1 MILFK
6 TIKFRNFLS
15 TGNQFT
21 EVNLNKDKTT
31 LIVGTNGSGKST
43 LLDALCFVLFNK
55 AFRKIIKNQLVNS
68 TNEKDCLVEI
78 DFSIGKTD
86 WKIIRGIKPNI
97 FEIYKDGKLLDQTA
111 SANEQQQ
118 WLEDTVLKL
127 NYKSFTQIVILGSA
141 SFVPFMQL
149 STSHRREIVEDL
161 LDIKV
166 FSSMNTVVKEKI
178 KFKND
183 KVKELS
189 ITKNLTEEKILMQ
202 KDFIKNIQEDG
213 EKNIVQKR
221 EKIKAIKKNIKNL
234 SKENDQ
240 KNSLIADDLNIKLND
255 LIDYAKKLKQLTDLK
270 GKITQKI
277 KIITDDHKFFMEN
290 TVCPTCTQNIEED
303 FRLNKIEESQSKA
316 KELKNGYLEL
326 TDAITKEEERE
337 VNFGKISKEIALINN
352 EISSN
357 NFKIKQLNEQSEDI
371 EQEIQEIANKLKD
384 RNAERD
390 LLVKLEEELNLIDNQ
405 RTSNKEEVYY
415 LEFVNQLLKDGGI
428 KAKIIKKYL
437 PLMNKQINK
446 YLQLMDFY
454 INFNF
459 DEEFKEVIKSPIH
472 EDFTYESFSE
482 GEKMRI
488 NLAILFTWRE
498 IAKIKNSVNTN
509 ILILD
514 EVFDSSLD
522 GNGID
527 YFSKIIR
534 YIISDL
540 NVFVISHKTD
550 EMIDLFD
557 QTLKFNKVKGF
568 SKIVS

>member
-55 AFRKIIKNQLVNS
+55 AFRKITKNQLINS
-68 TNEKDCLVEI
+68 TNEKDCVVEI
-78 DFSIGKTD
+78 DFSIGKID

-97 FEIYKDGKLLDQTA
+97 FEIYKDGKLLNQSA
-111 SANEQQQ
+111 SSNEQQQ

-189 ITKNLTEEKILMQ
+189 ITKTLTEEKILMQ

-213 EKNIVQKR
+213 EKNILQKK
-221 EKIKAIKKNIKNL
+221 EKIKSIKKTIKNL

-240 KNSLIADDLNIKLND
+240 KNSLIVDDLNIKLND
-255 LIDYAKKLKQLTDLK
+255 LIDYAKKLKKLTDLK

-277 KIITDDHKFFMEN
+277 KTITDDHKFFMEN
-290 TVCPTCTQNIEED
+290 TVCPTCTQNIEES

-316 KELKNGYLEL
+316 KELKNGYSEL
-326 TDAITKEEERE
+326 TDAIAKEEERE
-337 VNFGKISKEIALINN
+337 SDFGKISKEIALINN

-357 NFKIKQLNEQSEDI
+357 NFKIKQLNEQSEDL
-371 EQEIQEIANKLKD
+371 EQEIQEITNKLKD
-384 RNAERD
+384 RNVERN
-390 LLVKLEEELNLIDNQ
+390 LLVQLEQELDTVDKQ
-405 RTSNKEEVYY
+405 RTSNREEVYY

-446 YLQLMDFY
+446 YLQFMDFY
-454 INFNF
+454 INFTF
-459 DEEFKEVIKSPIH
+459 DEEFKEIIKSPIH
-472 EDFTYESFSE
+472 EDFTYDSFSE

-534 YIISDL
+534 YVISDL

-557 QTLKFNKVKGF
+557 QTLKFNKIKGF
-568 SKIVS
+568 SKIIP

>member
-55 AFRKIIKNQLVNS
+55 AFRKITKNQLINS
-68 TNEKDCLVEI
+68 TNEKDCVVEI
-78 DFSIGKTD
+78 DFSIGKID

-97 FEIYKDGKLLDQTA
+97 FEIYKDGKLLNQSA
-111 SANEQQQ
+111 SSNEQQQ

-189 ITKNLTEEKILMQ
+189 ITKTLTEEKILMQ

-213 EKNIVQKR
+213 EKNILQKK
-221 EKIKAIKKNIKNL
+221 EKIKSIKKTIKNL

-240 KNSLIADDLNIKLND
+240 KNSLIVDDLNIKLSD

-277 KIITDDHKFFMEN
+277 KTITDDHKFFMEN
-290 TVCPTCTQNIEED
+290 TVCPTCTQNIEES

-316 KELKNGYLEL
+316 KELKNGYSEL
-326 TDAITKEEERE
+326 TDAITEEEERE
-337 VNFGKISKEIALINN
+337 IDFGKISKEIALINN

-357 NFKIKQLNEQSEDI
+357 NFKIKQLNEQSEDL

-384 RNAERD
+384 RNVERN
-390 LLVKLEEELNLIDNQ
+390 LLVQLEQELDTVDKQ
-405 RTSNKEEVYY
+405 RTSNREEVYY

-446 YLQLMDFY
+446 YLQFMDFY
-454 INFNF
+454 INFTF
-459 DEEFKEVIKSPIH
+459 DEEFKEIIKSPIH
-472 EDFTYESFSE
+472 EDFTYDSFSE

-534 YIISDL
+534 YVISDL

-557 QTLKFNKVKGF
+557 QTLKFNKIKGF
-568 SKIVS
+568 SKIIP

>member
-55 AFRKIIKNQLVNS
+55 AFRKITKNQLINS
-68 TNEKDCLVEI
+68 TNEKDCVVDI
-78 DFSIGKTD
+78 DFSIGKID

-97 FEIYKDGKLLDQTA
+97 FEIYKDGKLLNQSA
-111 SANEQQQ
+111 SSNEQQQ

-189 ITKNLTEEKILMQ
+189 ITKTLTEEKILMQ
-202 KDFIKNIQEDG
+202 RDFIKNIQEDG
-213 EKNIVQKR
+213 EKNILQKK
-221 EKIKAIKKNIKNL
+221 EKIKSIKKTIKNL

-240 KNSLIADDLNIKLND
+240 KNSLIVDDLNIKLSD

-277 KIITDDHKFFMEN
+277 KTITDDHKFFMEN
-290 TVCPTCTQNIEED
+290 TVCPTCTQNIEES

-316 KELKNGYLEL
+316 KELKNGYSEL

-337 VNFGKISKEIALINN
+337 IDFGKISKEIALINN

-357 NFKIKQLNEQSEDI
+357 NFKIKQLNEQSEDL
-371 EQEIQEIANKLKD
+371 EQEIQEITNKLKD
-384 RNAERD
+384 RNVERN
-390 LLVKLEEELNLIDNQ
+390 LLVQLEQELDTVDKQ
-405 RTSNKEEVYY
+405 RTSNREEVYY

-446 YLQLMDFY
+446 YLQFMDFY
-454 INFNF
+454 INFTF
-459 DEEFKEVIKSPIH
+459 DEEFKEIIKSPIH
-472 EDFTYESFSE
+472 EDFTYDSFSE

-534 YIISDL
+534 YVISDL

-557 QTLKFNKVKGF
+557 QTLKFNKIKGF
-568 SKIVS
+568 SKIIP

>member
-55 AFRKIIKNQLVNS
+55 AFRKITKNQLINS
-68 TNEKDCLVEI
+68 TNEKDCVVEI
-78 DFSIGKTD
+78 GFSIGKID

-97 FEIYKDGKLLDQTA
+97 FEIYKDGKLLDQSA
-111 SANEQQQ
+111 SSNEQQQ

-189 ITKNLTEEKILMQ
+189 ITKTLTEEKILMQ

-213 EKNIVQKR
+213 EKNILQKK
-221 EKIKAIKKNIKNL
+221 EKIKSIKKTIKNL

-240 KNSLIADDLNIKLND
+240 KNSLIVDDLNIKLND
-255 LIDYAKKLKQLTDLK
+255 LIDYAKKLKKLTDLK

-277 KIITDDHKFFMEN
+277 KTITDDHKFFMEN
-290 TVCPTCTQNIEED
+290 TVCPTCTQNIEES

-316 KELKNGYLEL
+316 KELKNGYSEL
-326 TDAITKEEERE
+326 TDAIAKEEERE
-337 VNFGKISKEIALINN
+337 SDFGKISKEIALINN

-357 NFKIKQLNEQSEDI
+357 NFKIKQLNEQSEDL
-371 EQEIQEIANKLKD
+371 EQEIQEITNKLKD
-384 RNAERD
+384 RNVERN
-390 LLVKLEEELNLIDNQ
+390 LLVQLEQELDTVDKQ
-405 RTSNKEEVYY
+405 RTSNREEVYY

-446 YLQLMDFY
+446 YLQFMDFY
-454 INFNF
+454 INFTF
-459 DEEFKEVIKSPIH
+459 DEEFKEIIKSPIH
-472 EDFTYESFSE
+472 EDFTYDSFSE

-534 YIISDL
+534 YVISDL

-557 QTLKFNKVKGF
+557 QTLKFNKIKGF
-568 SKIVS
+568 SKIIP

>member
-55 AFRKIIKNQLVNS
+55 AFRKITKNQLINS
-68 TNEKDCLVEI
+68 TNEKDCVVEI
-78 DFSIGKTD
+78 DFSIGKID

-97 FEIYKDGKLLDQTA
+97 FEIYKDGKLLNQSA
-111 SANEQQQ
+111 SSNEQQQ

-189 ITKNLTEEKILMQ
+189 ITKTLTEEKILMQ

-213 EKNIVQKR
+213 EKNILQKK
-221 EKIKAIKKNIKNL
+221 EKIKSIKKTIKNL

-240 KNSLIADDLNIKLND
+240 KNSLIVDDLNIKLSD

-277 KIITDDHKFFMEN
+277 KTITDDHKFFMEN
-290 TVCPTCTQNIEED
+290 TVCPTCTQNIEES

-316 KELKNGYLEL
+316 KELKNGYSEL

-337 VNFGKISKEIALINN
+337 IDFGKISKEIALINN

-357 NFKIKQLNEQSEDI
+357 NFKIKQLNEQSEDL

-384 RNAERD
+384 RNVERN
-390 LLVKLEEELNLIDNQ
+390 LLVQLEQELDTVDKQ
-405 RTSNKEEVYY
+405 RTSNREEVYY

-446 YLQLMDFY
+446 YLQFMDFY
-454 INFNF
+454 INFTF
-459 DEEFKEVIKSPIH
+459 DEEFKEIIKSPIH
-472 EDFTYESFSE
+472 EDFTYDSFSE

-534 YIISDL
+534 YVISDL

-557 QTLKFNKVKGF
+557 QTLKFNKIKGF
-568 SKIVS
+568 SKIIP

>member
-55 AFRKIIKNQLVNS
+55 AFRKITKNQLINS
-68 TNEKDCLVEI
+68 TNEKDCVVEI
-78 DFSIGKTD
+78 GFSIGKID

-97 FEIYKDGKLLDQTA
+97 FEIYKDGKLLDQSA
-111 SANEQQQ
+111 SSNEQQQ

-189 ITKNLTEEKILMQ
+189 ITKTLTEEKILMQ

-213 EKNIVQKR
+213 EKNILQKK
-221 EKIKAIKKNIKNL
+221 EKIKSIKKTIKNL

-240 KNSLIADDLNIKLND
+240 KNSLIVDDLNIKLSD

-277 KIITDDHKFFMEN
+277 KTITDDHKFFMEN
-290 TVCPTCTQNIEED
+290 TVCPTCTQNIEES

-316 KELKNGYLEL
+316 KELKNGYSEL

-337 VNFGKISKEIALINN
+337 IDFGKISKEIALINN

-357 NFKIKQLNEQSEDI
+357 NFKIKQLNEQSEDL
-371 EQEIQEIANKLKD
+371 EQEIQEITNKLKD
-384 RNAERD
+384 RNVERN
-390 LLVKLEEELNLIDNQ
+390 LLVQLEQELDTVDKQ
-405 RTSNKEEVYY
+405 RTSNREEVYY

-446 YLQLMDFY
+446 YLQFMDFY
-454 INFNF
+454 INFTF
-459 DEEFKEVIKSPIH
+459 DEEFKEIIKSPIH
-472 EDFTYESFSE
+472 EDFTYDSFSE

-534 YIISDL
+534 YVISDL

-557 QTLKFNKVKGF
+557 QTLKFNKIKGF
-568 SKIVS
+568 SKIIP